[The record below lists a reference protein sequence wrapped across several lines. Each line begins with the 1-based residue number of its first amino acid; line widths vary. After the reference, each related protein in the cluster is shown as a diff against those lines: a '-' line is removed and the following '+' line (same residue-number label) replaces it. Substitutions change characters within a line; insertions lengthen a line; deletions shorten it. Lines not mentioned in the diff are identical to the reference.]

1 MRSIKS
7 TRCARCAITTA
18 TPAKPR
24 FKPKASTWALSRKK
38 LRWVF
43 PEWVSEGEDGY
54 LLLSM
59 RGFEAVAVRAM
70 QELSAENALLKADA
84 VAVTAEVA
92 ALKAEL
98 AAQSSRLQALE
109 AERQ

>member
-1 MRSIKS
+1 
-7 TRCARCAITTA
+7 
-18 TPAKPR
+18 
-24 FKPKASTWALSRKK
+24 
-38 LRWVF
+38 VF

>member
-1 MRSIKS
+1 
-7 TRCARCAITTA
+7 
-18 TPAKPR
+18 
-24 FKPKASTWALSRKK
+24 
-38 LRWVF
+38 
-43 PEWVSEGEDGY
+43 
-54 LLLSM
+54 M